1 MSVLYHNVQG
11 LIPFCELGKP
21 HPRFDQNKLFELQAH
36 VYLNKPGIIVLNETW
51 LRSSIA
57 DNEIFP
63 DSNYK
68 IFRNDRSQWSH
79 PRDPENPN
87 RFRKYGGG
95 VLIAVRS
102 DLDVVPKK
110 VKISSGA
117 EMIAV
122 ELTFPNGEKTV
133 ICSCYRVGTLAE
145 PNHDKIISN
154 LRSILNKR
162 KPPKVHIIGDFN
174 LASSSWDNLTS
185 SIPVEQL
192 FIDSFSDLGLK
203 QCIDTPTHSRGN
215 ILDILLTNSESHI
228 SNINVLDQNAVC
240 KSDHF
245 PVTFSV
251 KTKVHLKKASKRK
264 CYNFKKARW
273 DELNFELNHS
283 NWDFLKCCEVEHGWK
298 CFKSHLFKLVDK
310 YIPTVTVKYDSQP
323 PWFDSEAYSAW
334 RKKERL
340 RTKFNSTR
348 TVEDELK
355 YTDSR
360 RKFKWLVAKK
370 MRDNMYDSEEDTS
383 YTVF

>member
-1 MSVLYHNVQG
+1 M
-11 LIPFCELGKP
+11 
-21 HPRFDQNKLFELQAH
+21 
-36 VYLNKPGIIVLNETW
+36 
-51 LRSSIA
+51 
-57 DNEIFP
+57 
-63 DSNYK
+63 
-68 IFRNDRSQWSH
+68 
-79 PRDPENPN
+79 
-87 RFRKYGGG
+87 
-95 VLIAVRS
+95 LIAVRS

-117 EMIAV
+117 EMIAA
-122 ELTFPNGEKTV
+122 ELTFPDGEKTV

-174 LASSSWDNLTS
+174 LANSSWDNLTS

-273 DELNFELNHS
+273 DELNFELSHS
-283 NWDFLKCCEVEHGWK
+283 NWDFLKCCEVELGWK
-298 CFKSHLFKLVDK
+298 CFKRHLFKL
-310 YIPTVTVKYDSQP
+310 
-323 PWFDSEAYSAW
+323 
-334 RKKERL
+334 
-340 RTKFNSTR
+340 
-348 TVEDELK
+348 
-355 YTDSR
+355 
-360 RKFKWLVAKK
+360 
-370 MRDNMYDSEEDTS
+370 
-383 YTVF
+383 